1 MQGWQFPHCNTNI
14 FNFIDFLVNLNAN
27 YRISVQNILIRSGL
41 FHTWFTPET
50 CLKCMQIKNFTCG
63 TRLNMPERKIT
74 PISCMKNFTP
84 DSGLKFFTP
93 VHMWK
98 LSGIP
103 TIPHCESTNHIYSFK
118 HTLNQSHPSKQ
129 LWFSDESSP
138 PFWWLIVK
146 HAMDICYIFLSSK
159 EYIRER

>member
-1 MQGWQFPHCNTNI
+1 MSFHDISVQFLSLHARHMKPP
-14 FNFIDFLVNLNAN
+14 
-27 YRISVQNILIRSGL
+27 VQNILIRSGL

-63 TRLNMPERKIT
+63 TRLNMPDRNSHLFHVWKF
-74 PISCMKNFTP
+74 SCMKNFTP

-93 VHMWK
+93 VHMWI
-98 LSGIP
+98 LSRIP

-138 PFWWLIVK
+138 PFRRLIVK
-146 HAMDICYIFLSSK
+146 HAMDICYIFRSSNGNIK
-159 EYIRER
+159 KR